1 LLRDKSC
8 YQPFPPNEI
17 FLSPIDLRTEVLA
30 LDNRV
35 APTKDE
41 AIDRGKQRV
50 LNDIMATQITTHG
63 GFGTSNYRAYAL
75 TALLVIYVFEVIDR
89 ILLSLVQE
97 QVRAELSLSDLQ
109 LGLLGGPAFVVLYVL
124 STVPIAR
131 LAESRNRITIVA
143 SGAAVWSVATAA
155 CGFAGTFIHL
165 LIARMFVGIGEA
177 ACVPPSHSA
186 ISDYY
191 PSDKRAS
198 ALAIFG
204 LSMPIGIL
212 LAAFGGGWL
221 AQRFD
226 WRTMFMMLGG
236 LGVVAALIL
245 KLTVKD
251 PGRSSE
257 HTETPSLG
265 ATLKSLGSKRSYW
278 HAIAGGC
285 LIALFGAAMTNFF
298 VSYTMREYQ
307 LDIGQ
312 ATFGFGILYGFGVAG
327 GIFGG
332 GYLIDKLQYRYPRV
346 IAWLPAGGLLMAV
359 PFYLVAFFQT
369 SYVWA
374 CVFFFA
380 ALVCHFL
387 HNAPMFAV
395 AQQVAEPRMRATS
408 SAIVMLAL
416 TLVGYGLGP
425 PLVGAI
431 ADHVSAQLAADAGLT
446 LQLCAANPTMAK
458 CADVGGAGLRAGLI
472 VALMFAIWGAVHF
485 WLVGRSYISD
495 RFEKLA

>member
-1 LLRDKSC
+1 
-8 YQPFPPNEI
+8 
-17 FLSPIDLRTEVLA
+17 
-30 LDNRV
+30 
-35 APTKDE
+35 
-41 AIDRGKQRV
+41 
-50 LNDIMATQITTHG
+50 MATQTTTSG

-75 TALLVIYVFEVIDR
+75 GVLLLIYVFEVIDR
-89 ILLSLVQE
+89 ILLSMVQE
-97 QVRAELSLSDLQ
+97 QVRKELTLSDFD

-143 SGAAVWSVATAA
+143 TGAAIWSAATAA
-155 CGFAGTFIHL
+155 CGLTNSFVQL

-186 ISDYY
+186 ISDYF
-191 PSDKRAS
+191 PSNKRAS

-226 WRTMFMMLGG
+226 WRTMFKILGG
-236 LGVVAALIL
+236 LGLIAALLL

-251 PGRSSE
+251 PGRSSQ
-257 HTETPSLG
+257 HDETPSFR
-265 ATLKSLGSKRSYW
+265 ATLKSLGAKRSYW
-278 HAIAGGC
+278 HVIGGGS
-285 LIALFGAAMTNFF
+285 LIAIFGASMTNFF
-298 VSYTMREYQ
+298 VSYTMRRYQ

-332 GYLIDKLQYRYPRV
+332 GYLIDRLQSRHPRV
-346 IAWLPAGGLLMAV
+346 IAWLPAAGMVLAV
-359 PFYLVAFFQT
+359 PCYLVAFFQT
-369 SYVWA
+369 SYLMA

-380 ALVCHFL
+380 ALLFHFL

-395 AQQVAEPRMRATS
+395 AQQVAEPRMRATA

-416 TLVGYGLGP
+416 TLVGYGFGP

-431 ADHVSAQLAADAGLT
+431 ADQYSAHLAANAGIT
-446 LQLCAANPTMAK
+446 LHMCATHPATVG
-458 CADVGGAGLRAGLI
+458 CAEISGAGLRGGLI
-472 VALMFAIWGAVHF
+472 VALMFALWGALHF
-485 WLVGRSYISD
+485 WMVGRSYGDD